1 MTNRQEIV
9 KLLVKRNINHL
20 NQAQGTPCT
29 ISPMKQLLGVDSFT
43 EFSNDIL
50 KDVADFSNTNLTE
63 VQKHLFTTLQRPP
76 SQLSNVIPDFMSI
89 AQMLNG
95 FRKWKEQTS
104 TSPSNRHLSH
114 YKCLLIPEEKVYKTD
129 KFNKMMLK
137 IHNTIL
143 NASIYTSI
151 PLKRWKKLDVIILP
165 KLQNN
170 SQINRLRVINNFEVD
185 FNLMLKFFWPKAAT
199 HQAK

>member
-95 FRKWKEQTS
+95 FRKWKE
-104 TSPSNRHLSH
+104 
-114 YKCLLIPEEKVYKTD
+114 
-129 KFNKMMLK
+129 
-137 IHNTIL
+137 
-143 NASIYTSI
+143 
-151 PLKRWKKLDVIILP
+151 
-165 KLQNN
+165 
-170 SQINRLRVINNFEVD
+170 
-185 FNLMLKFFWPKAAT
+185 
-199 HQAK
+199 